1 MPVLKGFRFIALCV
15 FCSAFLGG
23 LSQAYAAT
31 EVIEVAFIKKI
42 REYLPKLSNLDLHA
56 DDEGVLGLQ
65 QGVIDNNGTAVFL
78 NQKFVS
84 QAVILKPEEN
94 PLASFEMLYA
104 KGIRH
109 FIVDIPAENLLL
121 LADQEVNQS
130 VWFYNVGAAD
140 DALRT
145 KDCRPN
151 VFHINPG
158 DSMKADALAQFF
170 VAKRWQNWFLVVG
183 QREADQGFAAA
194 IRRSAKKFGA
204 KIVAEKSWDYGPD
217 ARRTAQA
224 DVPVFTQDIDYD
236 VLMVADSVGEFGEY
250 LMYRTW
256 RPKVVAGTQG
266 LYATSWHHT
275 HEVWG
280 AAQMQSRFGKR
291 FKRRMTEI
299 EYGVWAAMRVIGEAA
314 TRTQSVDNEVIARYI
329 NSEELKLA
337 GYKGQKLT
345 FRRWNRQLRQ
355 PVLLV
360 WEKSLVSVS
369 PQVQFLHQRSR
380 LDTLGFDQSEVTC
393 E

>member
-1 MPVLKGFRFIALCV
+1 MFKACCNRAPIIICLALLL
-15 FCSAFLGG
+15 FCGRANA
-23 LSQAYAAT
+23 LSD
-31 EVIEVAFIKKI
+31 VIEVAFIKQI
-42 REYLPKLSNLDLHA
+42 REYLPKLSNLDLRA

-65 QGVIDNNGTAVFL
+65 QGVIDNNGTAIFID
-78 NQKFVS
+78 QKFAS
-84 QAVILKPEEN
+84 QAVILEPEDD
-94 PLASFEMLYA
+94 PLSAFQDLYER
-104 KGIRH
+104 GIRH
-109 FIVDIPAENLLL
+109 FIVDIPAKHV
-121 LADQEVNQS
+121 LALASAAVEDMA
-130 VWFYNVGAAD
+130 WFYNVGAAD
-140 DALRT
+140 DALRSSE
-145 KDCRPN
+145 CLPN
-151 VFHINPG
+151 LFHINPS

-170 VAKRWQNWFLVVG
+170 VAKRWQDWFLVVG
-183 QREADQGFAAA
+183 RRQADRNFAAA

-204 KIVAEKSWDYGPD
+204 KIVAEKNWDYGPD

-224 DVPVFTQDIDYD
+224 DVPVFTQGIDYD

-256 RPKVVAGTQG
+256 QPRLVAGTQG

-291 FKRRMTEI
+291 FNRRMTET

-314 TRTQSVDNEVIARYI
+314 TRTQSVNNEKIAHYI
-329 NSEELKLA
+329 ESDQFELA

-345 FRRWNRQLRQ
+345 FRQWNGQLRQ

-360 WEKSLVSVS
+360 WERSLVSVS
-369 PQVQFLHQRSR
+369 PQAQFLHQRSQ
-380 LDTLGFDQSEVTC
+380 LDTLGFDQPEVVC

>member
-1 MPVLKGFRFIALCV
+1 
-15 FCSAFLGG
+15 
-23 LSQAYAAT
+23 
-31 EVIEVAFIKKI
+31 
-42 REYLPKLSNLDLHA
+42 
-56 DDEGVLGLQ
+56 
-65 QGVIDNNGTAVFL
+65 
-78 NQKFVS
+78 
-84 QAVILKPEEN
+84 
-94 PLASFEMLYA
+94 MLYE
-104 KGIRH
+104 KGVRH
-109 FIVDIPAENLLL
+109 FIVDISARYL
-121 LADQEVNQS
+121 LALADTAVNES

-140 DALRT
+140 DELRST
-145 KDCRPN
+145 ECRSN
-151 VFHINPG
+151 VFHINPS

-170 VAKRWQNWFLVVG
+170 VAKRWQDWFLVVG
-183 QREADQGFAAA
+183 QREADRGFAAA
-194 IRRSAKKFGA
+194 VRRSAKKFGA

-224 DVPVFTQDIDYD
+224 DVPVFTQGIDYD

-256 RPKVVAGTQG
+256 QPKVVAGTQG

-291 FKRRMTEI
+291 FNRRMTEI

-314 TRTQSVDNEVIARYI
+314 TRTKSINNQVISDYML
-329 NSEELKLA
+329 SDDFKLA

-345 FRRWNRQLRQ
+345 FRKWNRQLRQ

-369 PQVQFLHQRSR
+369 PQVQFLHQRSQ

-393 E
+393 H